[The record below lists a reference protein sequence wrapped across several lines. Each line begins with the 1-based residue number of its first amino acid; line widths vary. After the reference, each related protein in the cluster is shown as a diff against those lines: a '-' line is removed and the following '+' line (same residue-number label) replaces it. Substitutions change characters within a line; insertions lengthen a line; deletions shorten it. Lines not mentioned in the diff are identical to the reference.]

1 MNRLSLNA
9 LTRLVE
15 HARVLPVL
23 VVATTTAGVGAA
35 VIAPAV
41 ANASAITS
49 RSSAEARAACAH
61 HAGGPELISSKE
73 LIERG
78 WTIGEKNGLIRA
90 LVHFA
95 HHVCPQPGYVTVE
108 VSTYLQK
115 HIDNMTVWQDTFR
128 VVARQGHHYW
138 ITADLPS
145 LDSMSVTIKSVN
157 GAVLYRSGRID
168 TPEG

>member
-1 MNRLSLNA
+1 MNKPSLNA
-9 LTRLVE
+9 LTRLAGP
-15 HARVLPVL
+15 ARVLPVL
-23 VVATTTAGVGAA
+23 VVATTTVGVGAA
-35 VIAPAV
+35 VIVPAA

-49 RSSAEARAACAH
+49 RSSTEARVACAH
-61 HAGGPELISSKE
+61 RAGGPELIGSEE

-78 WTIGEKNGLIRA
+78 WTIGEKNGLVRA
-90 LVHFA
+90 LARFA

-108 VSTYLQK
+108 ASTYLQK

-145 LDSMSVTIKSVN
+145 LDLMSVTIKSVN
-157 GAVLYRSGRID
+157 GAVLYRSGRLD